1 MHNCSVIFTDLC
13 CFLHNGPFY
22 QNLPEVYYLS
32 NVYLPYIEELQKQ
45 LVERFLAHRSTCA
58 KLQAIIPATLGSF
71 DDLQEALKFY
81 ESEVSSAETLKPQF
95 ELWKLRFQKTT
106 QRPSTAIEALTEN
119 FTFLPD
125 IKVLLQIF
133 ATIPVST
140 ATPERSNSTLKRLKT
155 YLRSTLT
162 QERMNALALMYVYR
176 NSNISAEEVVQHWYQ
191 KKNRRL

>member
-1 MHNCSVIFTDLC
+1 M
-13 CFLHNGPFY
+13 
-22 QNLPEVYYLS
+22 
-32 NVYLPYIEELQKQ
+32 
-45 LVERFLAHRSTCA
+45 AHRNTCA

-71 DDLQEALKFY
+71 DDLREALALY
-81 ESEVSSAETLKPQF
+81 ESEVSSVETLKQQF

-106 QRPSTAIEALTEN
+106 QRPSTAIDALTEN
-119 FTFLPD
+119 FTFLAD

-140 ATPERSNSTLKRLKT
+140 ATPERLNSTLKCLKS

-162 QERMNALALMYVYR
+162 QERMNALALMYVYH
-176 NSNISAEEVVQHWYQ
+176 NSNISAEAVVQHWYQ